1 MCDTPSFLP
10 PMLNL
15 DGTWEEILG
24 RLYSVFSRDFKQT
37 ATCHNGLRV
46 FYNRTIKLDGSGK
59 EEGFWHVVSKE
70 AGNNGVRNFDHSR
83 AKRLP
88 WAKPLIE
95 TSGRTD
101 VKIWQYNE
109 GTMDKGVRTYI
120 WLEDFDYVLILARKK
135 EIFYW
140 ITAFYVESWK
150 KSSLQRK
157 YEKRVLSNDSDRS

>member
-15 DGTWEEILG
+15 DGTWEEILD

-37 ATCHNGLRV
+37 TTYHNGLRV
-46 FYNRTIKLDGSGK
+46 SYNHTIKSDGSGK

-70 AGNNGVRNFDHSR
+70 VRSTSERQFDHSR

-88 WAKPLIE
+88 WAKPLME
-95 TSGRTD
+95 TTETRD

-109 GTMDKGVRTYI
+109 GTRDKGVRTYI
-120 WLEDFDYVLILARKK
+120 WLEGFHYVLILLRKN

-150 KSSLQRK
+150 RRGLQRK
-157 YEKRVLSNDSDRS
+157 YENRVHNNSSDRS